1 MRSTSTATAADR
13 VAVGRTSPLALYG
26 LALAWVLFTVGEGLY
41 GELDSLDDLGQI
53 ASAGGRFQ
61 TAALLE
67 LAAAL
72 LLIAGIVEMARHI
85 RPDAPRLAGIGRW
98 LALAGTVGLGAF
110 VEVHL
115 LVSDM
120 TSPDLDR
127 EAISEFLTGPMAEG
141 GIWSVPIVLVL
152 IALPLGLLLLAIG
165 LTKSDLIPSWPVWL
179 IGLHIIVHLGID
191 GPLVEVGSHALLAI
205 ALIAISG
212 YLLAHGRK
220 ATDRP

>member
-1 MRSTSTATAADR
+1 MPSPSTTPESTTVD
-13 VAVGRTSPLALYG
+13 RTSPLALYS

-41 GELDSLDDLGQI
+41 GELDSLDNLDGI
-53 ASAGGRFQ
+53 ASATTRFQ

-72 LLIAGIVEMARHI
+72 LLIAGIVQMARHI
-85 RPDAPRLAGIGRW
+85 RPDARRLAGIGRW

-115 LVSDM
+115 LVFDM
-120 TSPDLDR
+120 TAPGLDR
-127 EAISEFLTGPMAEG
+127 EAISGFLTGPMAQG
-141 GIWSVPIVLVL
+141 GLWAVPIVLVL

-165 LTKSDLIPSWPVWL
+165 LSRSDIIPAWPAWL
-179 IGLHIIVHLGID
+179 IGLHIVVHLGID
-191 GPLVEVGSHALLAI
+191 HPLVEVGSHAILAI

-212 YLLAHGRK
+212 YLLAHGRTIPIS
-220 ATDRP
+220 A

>member
-1 MRSTSTATAADR
+1 MTSTSIAPDRATVDR
-13 VAVGRTSPLALYG
+13 ASPFALYG

-41 GELDSLDDLGQI
+41 GELDSLDNLEEI
-53 ASAGGRFQ
+53 ASAAGRFQ

-72 LLIAGIVEMARHI
+72 LLIAGIVHMARCI

-115 LVSDM
+115 LVFDM
-120 TSPDLDR
+120 TAPGLDR
-127 EAISEFLTGPMAEG
+127 EAISGFLTGPMAQG

-165 LTKSDLIPSWPVWL
+165 LTRSDIIPAWPAWL
-179 IGLHIIVHLGID
+179 IGLHIVVHLGID
-191 GPLVEVGSHALLAI
+191 HPLVEVGSHAILAI

-212 YLLAHGRK
+212 YLLAHGRRTTG
-220 ATDRP
+220 AV